1 MSENGMTVEMINFDN
16 RADNEVEYHFNVDV
30 QVLIDHITGNVSMGW
45 SRPGSVVSE
54 IWRRDAGLYPEE

>member
-54 IWRRDAGLYPEE
+54 IW